1 VTRAAPTRSAGARTL
16 AGMRAALALATTMLL
31 AATGCGEDRGEGVRT
46 SPAAVGTGS
55 TTFGADADATV
66 PVSLVE
72 FRLPRNVRVPRSG
85 LIAFEATNDGQS
97 LHALAVIGPAG
108 QARTQTL
115 RPGERTTVEVRLPPG
130 TYKWYC
136 PVDDHERRGMVGRV
150 RVAE

>member
-1 VTRAAPTRSAGARTL
+1 
-16 AGMRAALALATTMLL
+16 MRAAIALIL
-31 AATGCGEDRGEGVRT
+31 AASLAIGACGEDRGEGTRT

-55 TTFGADADATV
+55 TTFGAEADATV
-66 PVSLVE
+66 PVSLTD
-72 FRLPRNVRVPRSG
+72 FRLPRNVRVPRGG
-85 LIAFEATNDGQS
+85 LIAFEVTNDGES
-97 LHALAVIGPAG
+97 PHALAIIGPAG

-115 RPGERTTVEVRLPPG
+115 RPGERTIVEVRLPPG